1 MRKDPWNPQRTFPWN
16 AIKSKWEEVWDC
28 SKPILLEKSPPN
40 IIRAFEIEK
49 VFSPAYFI
57 AMIRN
62 PYAFCEGFSRR
73 NSTSME
79 DAAKFWVKCAE
90 YQIKNIQG
98 LNKIIYFTYEMLTE
112 KPSKTSEQIL
122 HFVPQLERL
131 NTNASFRVRSI
142 LGKKPEKITNF
153 NEIKIN
159 QLSAKSIL
167 KINSVL
173 KDHPHLMSFFGYEY
187 IYPTNNHIIRYYKSV
202 ISLKV
207 IQVLYYFNKIWTK

>member
-1 MRKDPWNPQRTFPWN
+1 MRIYLFVLCPPYSGSTVLWKLLSTSPKVSALPREGQFLNTVKNIMRKNPWNPQRTFPWN
-16 AIKSKWEEVWDC
+16 VIKSKWEEVWDC

-90 YQIKNIQG
+90 YQIKNIQ
-98 LNKIIYFTYEMLTE
+98 LF
-112 KPSKTSEQIL
+112 
-122 HFVPQLERL
+122 
-131 NTNASFRVRSI
+131 
-142 LGKKPEKITNF
+142 
-153 NEIKIN
+153 
-159 QLSAKSIL
+159 
-167 KINSVL
+167 
-173 KDHPHLMSFFGYEY
+173 
-187 IYPTNNHIIRYYKSV
+187 
-202 ISLKV
+202 
-207 IQVLYYFNKIWTK
+207 